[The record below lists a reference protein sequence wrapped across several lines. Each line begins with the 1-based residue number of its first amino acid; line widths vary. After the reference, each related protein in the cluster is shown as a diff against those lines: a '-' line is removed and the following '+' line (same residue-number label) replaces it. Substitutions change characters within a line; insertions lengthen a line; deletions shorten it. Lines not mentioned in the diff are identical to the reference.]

1 MKSALQIDAKYLPS
15 ISKFFSS
22 GVLDSLIIQNNSVY
36 LDEVCH
42 NSGLLKSFDRKG
54 TVGDFFDYAYSVLM
68 KAYKNEYIYKN
79 VLTHKILLGKHSLDT
94 SQMLMELRVGN
105 CIADVVL
112 LNGSST
118 VYEIKSDYDSMNRI
132 ESQMN
137 AYRDAFDFI
146 NVITTLKQ
154 VNRVKKIIPD
164 DVGIL
169 ILSNRNSISTCR
181 EAKSNIENIKLSVLF
196 DSLRK
201 TEYTQIIKKYY
212 GQIPQVPNTKIN
224 SVCKELFCQIPK
236 PEAHL
241 LWVDILKTR
250 KKSLALQNYISD
262 APHSMAAN
270 LINTGYRSGSIDK
283 ISNLFNEE
291 LDKIVRFDVTNKNEI
306 CTTLI

>member
-1 MKSALQIDAKYLPS
+1 MKNALQIDDKYLPS

-22 GVLDSLIIQNNSVY
+22 GVLDSLIVQNNSAY
-36 LDEVCH
+36 LDEVCQ
-42 NSGLLKSFDRKG
+42 NSGLLKNFDANG
-54 TVGDFFDYAYSVLM
+54 TVGDFFDYAYGVLL
-68 KAYKNEYIYKN
+68 KTYKNEYIYKN
-79 VLTHKILLGKHSLDT
+79 VLTHKILLGKHSLNT

-105 CIADVVL
+105 SIADVVL

-132 ESQMN
+132 ETQMS

-146 NVITTLKQ
+146 NVITTIKQ
-154 VNRVKKIIPD
+154 ADRVKKIVHD

-169 ILSNRNSISTCR
+169 ILSDRNTISTYR
-181 EAKSNIENIKLSVLF
+181 EAKSNIQNIKLSVLF

-212 GQIPQVPNTKIN
+212 GEIPQVPNTKIN
-224 SVCKELFCQIPK
+224 SVCKEMFCQIPQT
-236 PEAHL
+236 EAHW

-270 LINTGYRSGSIDK
+270 LINTGYRSSSIVK